1 MILFSYFTDFSYFP
15 LKIVFR
21 KLLDT
26 ARTGQNCVPKV
37 AGHGQNRSKLTIL
50 KGSKDGFSYF
60 SLISIILFSNQGH
73 PCICVRGF
81 CHCLWF
87 SNQGHP
93 CIYVLGVFVTVYD
106 FLIRV
111 IPVYVLGVFAT
122 VYDFLIRV
130 IPVYVLGVF
139 ATVYD
144 FLIRVIPVYVLGVF
158 ASLWFSNQ
166 GHPCILVWW
175 CGIFYF
181 LFYHI
186 FRFEISKAKQ
196 KLCVLPIAWSS
207 KLGSVG
213 RD

>member
-1 MILFSYFTDFSYFP
+1 
-15 LKIVFR
+15 
-21 KLLDT
+21 
-26 ARTGQNCVPKV
+26 
-37 AGHGQNRSKLTIL
+37 
-50 KGSKDGFSYF
+50 
-60 SLISIILFSNQGH
+60 
-73 PCICVRGF
+73 
-81 CHCLWF
+81 
-87 SNQGHP
+87 
-93 CIYVLGVFVTVYD
+93 VLGIFV
-106 FLIRV
+106 
-111 IPVYVLGVFAT
+111 
-122 VYDFLIRV
+122 
-130 IPVYVLGVF
+130 
-139 ATVYD
+139 TVYD

-213 RD
+213 RDYFFFFLNLQVHVGSSKITQTCLFLSYYSLLIIWHAI